1 MILYYLHLLSHF
13 KLMPCDPESPPD
25 SSGSSTTI
33 PESCS
38 PSETSVSC
46 SNSMN
51 DDNSTNSTADL
62 QEDTKRNNLIFS
74 FAGGSIA
81 VLGCLGIGFAAIKLY
96 KAKFSR
102 RRNFNYTLSEDNGNI
117 VGDDTRVTC

>member
-1 MILYYLHLLSHF
+1 
-13 KLMPCDPESPPD
+13 MPCDPDQPPD
-25 SSGSSTTI
+25 SSGPSPST

-38 PSETSVSC
+38 PSTNAIAC
-46 SNSMN
+46 SNSIN
-51 DDNSTNSTADL
+51 HDNSTNSTANS
-62 QEDTKRNNLIFS
+62 QEDAQRNNLIFT

-81 VLGCLGIGFAAIKLY
+81 LLGCLGVGFVAFKLY

-117 VGDDTRVTC
+117 VGDETRVTC